1 MRNLGLKFLVGSAG
15 ATGVEVAQHI
25 EIPTTTE
32 TKDIISIVIQIVIGI
47 ATLIGMFKKKKNN
60 IEPFSNV

>member
-1 MRNLGLKFLVGSAG
+1 MRNLALKFLVGSAG

-32 TKDIISIVIQIVIGI
+32 VKDIVSVVIQLLIGI
-47 ATLIGMFKKKKNN
+47 ATLVGMFRKKKNN
-60 IEPFSNV
+60 IEPFSKV

>member
-1 MRNLGLKFLVGSAG
+1 MRNLALKFLVGSAG

-25 EIPTTTE
+25 EIPATTE
-32 TKDIISIVIQIVIGI
+32 VKDIVSILIQIAIGV

-60 IEPFSNV
+60 IEPFSKV